1 MQFYHPQVLFAL
13 ILLIIPILVHL
24 FQLRKFKK
32 EYFTN
37 VKFLKKLTQQTRK
50 SSRIKKWLVLA
61 SRLLALSSII
71 FAFAQP
77 YFPSKI
83 ENEGNVETVIYLDN
97 SYSME
102 AVGKKGKLL
111 ERSIQELLE
120 SNYSNKKISLFTN
133 SEEYSEISKEELQN
147 ISYSGNQLDLKTV
160 LLKAQNKF
168 SSDSGT
174 IKKVLLISDFQQKSK
189 NDISGLSSSEL
200 KIYAYPQI
208 TERKEN
214 LKIDTAYI
222 SSATLDSRILNV
234 TISNSSDKAQ
244 SSAVSMYNNDIL
256 IGKSSVTLEPN
267 GSEEI
272 TFPIKDLEITK
283 GKIQIEDNSLLFD
296 NTLFFSLNKTEPL
309 KVSSISQKNTNF
321 LKRIYTSPEFEYV
334 NLQENSID
342 YSTLT
347 ESDVIILNEVPEL
360 PDVLYSTLLKMLE
373 ENKVLILIPSEE
385 NVGNNFK
392 SLARNL
398 GVSGFENRQ
407 VQGKLITNIKFQHP
421 LYKGVFE
428 KETQNFEYPKTQFNY
443 SLNSNSNTI
452 LSLQD
457 NQPFLVQAQNSFVFS
472 APINSQ
478 NSNFIQ
484 SPLVVPT
491 FYKMAISNIGTPTL
505 FNYLG
510 MENKIIIPA
519 SAKNDEILKLSSEKD
534 SFIPQQRNYNGNI
547 EIITN
552 EYPETPDNYIAELNN
567 MPQAGV
573 SFNVDRAES
582 NLLNTDLNNTKNIE
596 KIENLNEFF
605 ISEGYLTE
613 KNTFW
618 KWFVTFAVLFLLVE
632 TLLLKYYK

>member
-50 SSRIKKWLVLA
+50 SSIIKKWLVLS

-71 FAFAQP
+71 LAFAQP
-77 YFPSKI
+77 YFPSEIK
-83 ENEGNVETVIYLDN
+83 NEGNVETVIYLDN

-120 SNYSNKKISLFTN
+120 SNYLNKKISLFTN

-147 ISYSGNQLDLKTV
+147 ISYSGNQLDFKTV
-160 LLKAQNKF
+160 FLKAQNKF
-168 SSDSGT
+168 SSDSAT
-174 IKKVLLISDFQQKSK
+174 IKKVLLISDFQQRL
-189 NDISGLSSSEL
+189 NDDVLSLSPSEF
-200 KIYAYPQI
+200 KIYTYSQVA
-208 TERKEN
+208 ERKEN
-214 LKIDTAYI
+214 MRIDTAYI
-222 SSATLDSRILNV
+222 SSVTIDAKILN
-234 TISNSSDKAQ
+234 TILSNSSNKGQ
-244 SSAVSMYNNDIL
+244 NLAVSLYNNDDL
-256 IGKSSVTLEPN
+256 IGKTSVTLEPN
-267 GSEEI
+267 SSEKI
-272 TFPIKDLEITK
+272 TFPINDLEITK

-296 NTLFFSLNKTEPL
+296 NTLYFSLNRMEPI
-309 KVSSISQKNTNF
+309 KVSSISQENTGF
-321 LKRIYTSPEFEYV
+321 LKRIYTAPEFEYAS
-334 NLQENSID
+334 LQANSIN
-342 YSTLT
+342 YNTLN
-347 ESDVIILNEVPEL
+347 ESDVIILNELPEL
-360 PDVLYSTLLKMLE
+360 SDVLYSTLLKMIK

-385 NVGNNFK
+385 NVGKNFK
-392 SLARNL
+392 SLVRNL
-398 GVSGFENRQ
+398 GVSGFENKQ
-407 VQGKLITNIKFQHP
+407 VQEKLITNIKFQHP

-428 KETQNFEYPKTQFNY
+428 KEVQNFEYPKTQFNY
-443 SLNSNSNTI
+443 NLNSNSNTI

-457 NQPFLVQAQNSFVFS
+457 NQVFLVKAQNSFIFS

-484 SPLVVPT
+484 SQLVVPT
-491 FYKMAISNIGTPTL
+491 FYKMAISNVGTPSL

-510 MENKIIIPA
+510 TENKIIVPT
-519 SAKNDEILKLSSEKD
+519 SVKNDEILKLTSEKN
-534 SFIPQQRNYNGNI
+534 SFIPQQRNYNGSI
-547 EIITN
+547 EITTN
-552 EYPETPDNYIAELNN
+552 EYPQTPDNYLVELNN
-567 MPQAGV
+567 IPQVGL
-573 SFNVDRAES
+573 SFNIDRAES
-582 NLLNTDLNNTKNIE
+582 NLLNLDLNNTENIE
-596 KIENLNEFF
+596 KIEDLNEFF

-618 KWFVTFAVLFLLVE
+618 KWFVTFALLFLLVE